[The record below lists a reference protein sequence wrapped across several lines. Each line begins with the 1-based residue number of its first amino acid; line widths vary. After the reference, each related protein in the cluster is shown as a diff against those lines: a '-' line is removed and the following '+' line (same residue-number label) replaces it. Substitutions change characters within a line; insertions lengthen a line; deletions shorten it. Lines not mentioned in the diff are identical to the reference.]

1 MYLEKNMD
9 FLVGVDL
16 QDSFVLGW
24 HYNDQTFE
32 IELEFSIWPESKY
45 YEAPKIGEHTCY
57 RLGSLLFEGVLSI
70 NGLLNQND
78 MQPTIDLDGSKD
90 YGNIDYFEKN
100 QSYFKVVGGF
110 GSIEFE
116 SSGVHFKLRT

>member
-1 MYLEKNMD
+1 MD

-24 HYNDQTFE
+24 NYNDQTLE

-45 YEAPKIGEHTCY
+45 YESPKVGEYTCC
-57 RLGSLLFEGVLSI
+57 RSGFLLFEGVLNI
-70 NGLLNQND
+70 NGLLNQNEV
-78 MQPTIDLDGSKD
+78 QPTIDFDGSKD
-90 YGNIDYFEKN
+90 YGNIDYFEEN

-110 GSIEFE
+110 GNIEFE